1 MAEDKDK
8 KAEGAAT
15 AEGKKKLP
23 LKTIIV
29 LAVVLLVEGAVI
41 SLVFLLSSGPAPVQA
56 NVAADDAAAKA
67 EEPVELLIVSD
78 SFQNTRSGRTYIYE
92 TEVWVVVRRKHD
104 ETVKKSIEQ
113 MSAQLTSDIA
123 TIFRKAEPSY
133 LLDPNLATLTRQIKA
148 SVDERLGKDADG
160 KPVADSVLIK
170 KFMQYRADI

>member
-1 MAEDKDK
+1 MAEEKDK
-8 KAEGAAT
+8 KADGAP

-23 LKTIIV
+23 MKTILV
-29 LAVVLLVEGAVI
+29 LAAVLLVEGAVI
-41 SLVFLLSSGPAPVQA
+41 SLVFLLSAGPSP
-56 NVAADDAAAKA
+56 VAANTAAEDAAAKA

-104 ETVKKSIEQ
+104 EVVKKSLEGLN
-113 MSAQLTSDIA
+113 AQLTADIA

-148 SVDERLGKDADG
+148 SVDERLGEDADG
-160 KPVADSVLIK
+160 KPVADKVLIK
-170 KFMQYRADI
+170 KFMQFRADI